1 MYTYI
6 TFGGDYDSVFVLKF
20 SSRCFLCLLLKLFK
34 VEAALIFSGREFQY
48 LTEEYTILFLSDV
61 ELGFGRLKRNG
72 LRMFFVKIWET
83 GDPM

>member
-20 SSRCFLCLLLKLFK
+20 SSRWFLCLLLKLFK

-61 ELGFGRLKRNG
+61 ELGFGRLKRDG
-72 LRMFFVKIWET
+72 LRTFLVKIWET

>member
-72 LRMFFVKIWET
+72 LRMFLVKIWET